1 MTISNICV
9 YCGSSSGVQPIYK
22 EAATEMGMEIAARG
36 LTLVY
41 GGGKVGLMGAVADGA
56 LAAGGRV
63 VGVMPQA
70 LVDKEIAHKGLSELH
85 VVASMH
91 ERKAKMAEL
100 SHAFVAMPGGFG
112 TFEEIF
118 EVMTWAQLGYH
129 EKACAILNI
138 AGFYDTLI
146 GFVRHAITEGF
157 IGAGHFAAFLIS
169 TSPAE
174 MLDTI
179 LKYDPPLL
187 DKWSR

>member
-9 YCGSSSGVQPIYK
+9 YCGSSTGAQPIYK

-146 GFVRHAITEGF
+146 GFVGHAISEGF